1 MIREHVF
8 TEMVTYECVMWR
20 KSYASGTFKV
30 LVDETEWDE
39 PHLNG
44 KGRIVQILEAERPR
58 LNDDY
63 TDLHG
68 GIDSLT
74 KSSNLEEVKKLFEGK
89 EGSFMHYEK
98 SIPPTHRFTLKEQF
112 PLEIK
117 PVGLPF

>member
-1 MIREHVF
+1 MIREHMF
-8 TEMVTYECVMWR
+8 TEIVTYECVMWR

-30 LVDETEWDE
+30 LVEETESDE
-39 PHLNG
+39 LHLNG
-44 KGRIVQILEAERPR
+44 KGKIVQIIEAERPR

-74 KSSNLEEVKKLFEGK
+74 RSTTLEEVKKLFEGK
-89 EGSFMHYEK
+89 EGTFMHYEK
-98 SIPPTHRFTLKEQF
+98 SIPPTHRFTLKDQF
-112 PLEIK
+112 PIEIK